1 MSACI
6 SAVGIHEAGHAVAA
20 IVATKELE
28 VFQKRLSE
36 ALNSPRQECASISAI
51 DIRFARA
58 RADLQQLCDGAGAD
72 LDLVRARQRKWGAA
86 RWRAER
92 PNHLAPRIAAS
103 EEGVPAI
110 FGGVLSLNLINSFAT
125 NRTKPNMNPPTAIP
139 YITEADSQSQL
150 SVA

>member
-1 MSACI
+1 MSAFI
-6 SAVGIHEAGHAVAA
+6 SAVAIHEAGHAVAA

-72 LDLVRARQRKWGAA
+72 LDLVRARQRKWGGRPVACRA
-86 RWRAER
+86 TQSLSSANCCERGRCASDLWRR
-92 PNHLAPRIAAS
+92 P
-103 EEGVPAI
+103 
-110 FGGVLSLNLINSFAT
+110 FA
-125 NRTKPNMNPPTAIP
+125 
-139 YITEADSQSQL
+139 
-150 SVA
+150 